1 MWLTLVNIG
10 TGATCRIIYAVYRSC
25 VVLAE
30 GAGGWQP
37 PKTRPPVWWPA
48 TYLGWDAQAKQNRD
62 FPNPWRGQ
70 WWGIRFQQFDDLRFT
85 AQLAIQHPQKHFV
98 NQLLIDREFGGNAQF
113 GHFRQRK
120 SLFHLSPF
128 AEEVPNFLDHCL
140 LPCGGFH
147 KGDGFRL
154 ACRKQLPCSRRGSSF
169 LAR

>member
-70 WWGIRFQQFDDLRFT
+70 W
-85 AQLAIQHPQKHFV
+85 P
-98 NQLLIDREFGGNAQF
+98 
-113 GHFRQRK
+113 FRASNPRAPAGVAAAPSK
-120 SLFHLSPF
+120 
-128 AEEVPNFLDHCL
+128 
-140 LPCGGFH
+140 CGSG
-147 KGDGFRL
+147 
-154 ACRKQLPCSRRGSSF
+154 
-169 LAR
+169 